1 MIKFNKVTKTYGDVT
16 ALKDVSFEVKDGEF
30 VFLMGPSG
38 AGKTTILK
46 LILKEI
52 LPNSGE
58 IKVGGTDVAKISEK
72 ELPLFRQKIGC
83 VFQDFK
89 LLNERTVEENIEI
102 ALAVLGISESK
113 WKERVEKVLK
123 MVGLESRKSLFPSQL
138 SGGEIQRVSL
148 ARALVVNPEIILAD
162 EPTGNLDW
170 EKADEIMEVL
180 EKINKE
186 GKTVIVA
193 THNKEIVNKMKKRI
207 IKISGG
213 KIIKE

>member
-1 MIKFNKVTKTYGDVT
+1 MVKFNKVTKTYGDVC

-46 LILKEI
+46 LILAEI
-52 LPNSGE
+52 SPDVGE
-58 IKVGGTDVAKISEK
+58 IRFGGYDVTKISQK
-72 ELPLFRQKIGC
+72 DLPKLRQKVGC

-89 LLNERTVEENIEI
+89 LLNERTAYENIEI
-102 ALAVLGISESK
+102 ALAVLGIPEPK

-123 MVGLESRKSLFPSQL
+123 MVGLSDRKNLFPSQL
-138 SGGEIQRVSL
+138 SGGEIQRASL
-148 ARALVVNPEIILAD
+148 ARALVVNPDLVFAD

-170 EKADEIMEVL
+170 DKADEIMQLL
-180 EKINKE
+180 ERVNKE
-186 GKTVIVA
+186 GKTIIVA
-193 THNKEIVNKMKKRI
+193 THNKEIVAKLKKRV
-207 IKISGG
+207 IKLASG

>member
-102 ALAVLGISESK
+102 ALAVLG
-113 WKERVEKVLK
+113 
-123 MVGLESRKSLFPSQL
+123 
-138 SGGEIQRVSL
+138 
-148 ARALVVNPEIILAD
+148 
-162 EPTGNLDW
+162 
-170 EKADEIMEVL
+170 
-180 EKINKE
+180 
-186 GKTVIVA
+186 
-193 THNKEIVNKMKKRI
+193 KKRVDLYHPV
-207 IKISGG
+207 S
-213 KIIKE
+213 

>member
-1 MIKFNKVTKTYGDVT
+1 MVKFKLVTKTYGEVC

-30 VFLMGPSG
+30 IFLMGPSG

-52 LPNSGE
+52 FPDTGE
-58 IKVGGTDVAKISEK
+58 IHVGGVDVSKVSEK
-72 ELPLFRQKIGC
+72 DLPGFRQKVGC

-89 LLNERTVEENIEI
+89 LLNERTTYENIEI
-102 ALAVLGISESK
+102 ALAVLDVPESK
-113 WKERVEKVLK
+113 WKERIEKILK
-123 MVGLESRKSLFPSQL
+123 MVGLFDRKNLFPSQL
-138 SGGEIQRVSL
+138 SGGEIQMASL
-148 ARALVVNPEIILAD
+148 ARALVVNPDLILAD

-170 EKADEIMEVL
+170 DKADEIMEVL
-180 EKINKE
+180 EKVNAE

-207 IKISGG
+207 IKLASG

>member
-1 MIKFNKVTKTYGDVT
+1 MVKFNKVTKTYGDVT
-16 ALKDVSFEVKDGEF
+16 ALKDVSFEVKEGEF

-52 LPNSGE
+52 LPDSGE
-58 IKVGGTDVAKISEK
+58 IRVGGVDAAKVSEK
-72 ELPLFRQKIGC
+72 DLPGFRQKVGC

-89 LLNERTVEENIEI
+89 LLNERTTYENIEI
-102 ALAVLGISESK
+102 ALAVLGVPEPK
-113 WKERVEKVLK
+113 WKERIEKILK
-123 MVGLESRKSLFPSQL
+123 MVGLSDRKNLFPSQL
-138 SGGEIQRVSL
+138 SGGEIQRASL
-148 ARALVVNPEIILAD
+148 ARALVVNPNLILAD

-170 EKADEIMEVL
+170 EKADEIMAVL

-193 THNKEIVNKMKKRI
+193 THNKEVVNKMKKRI
-207 IKISGG
+207 IKLSNG

>member
-1 MIKFNKVTKTYGDVT
+1 MVKFKLVTKTYGEVC

-52 LPNSGE
+52 FPDTGE
-58 IKVGGTDVAKISEK
+58 IRVGGVDVSKVSEK
-72 ELPLFRQKIGC
+72 DLPGFRQKVGC

-89 LLNERTVEENIEI
+89 LLNERTTYENIEI
-102 ALAVLGISESK
+102 ALAVLGVAEPK

-123 MVGLESRKSLFPSQL
+123 MVGLLDRKNLFPSQL
-138 SGGEIQRVSL
+138 SGGEIQRASL
-148 ARALVVNPEIILAD
+148 ARALVVNPDLILAD

-170 EKADEIMEVL
+170 DKADEIMELL
-180 EKINKE
+180 ERVNKE

-193 THNKEIVNKMKKRI
+193 THNKEIVGKLKKRI
-207 IKISGG
+207 IRLISG

>member
-102 ALAVLGISESK
+102 ALAVLGIQESK

-148 ARALVVNPEIILAD
+148 ARALVVNPDLILAD

-207 IKISGG
+207 IKISSG